1 MKQIAILLI
10 TIVALGV
17 ATTTNAKKIATPKM
31 YIYGFAASFNDSII
45 YFTNVQELNN
55 VWVEKKHKELDVRQL
70 YSQQLR
76 DYLKAQGLANRT
88 CIVVAH
94 PKRAKLEKQFLK
106 MKKLYTQSKDGKV
119 HYDVRFL
126 GDHDFQF
133 QTIDM
138 SGFYTNDNEQE
149 KEAE

>member
-1 MKQIAILLI
+1 MKQIAILFM

-17 ATTTNAKKIATPKM
+17 ATTANAKKITTPKM

-76 DYLKAQGLANRT
+76 DYLKTQGLANRT
-88 CIVVAH
+88 CIVVAN
-94 PKRAKLEKQFLK
+94 PNRAKLEKQFLK

-119 HYDVRFL
+119 HYDVKYL
-126 GDHDFQF
+126 DNQDFHF

-138 SGFYTNDNEQE
+138 SGIYINDNGQN